1 MVKSKRKANLA
12 NSTAQKKNKSDK
24 LNPFDIRFSREKHA
38 VLNKKKKS
46 SINYTNLHIK
56 DLFR

>member
-46 SINYTNLHIK
+46 SIIFK
-56 DLFR
+56 R